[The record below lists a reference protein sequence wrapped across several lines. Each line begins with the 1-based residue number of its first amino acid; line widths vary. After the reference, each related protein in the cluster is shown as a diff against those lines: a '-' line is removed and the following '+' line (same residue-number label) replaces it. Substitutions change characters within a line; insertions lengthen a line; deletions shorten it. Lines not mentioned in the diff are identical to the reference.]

1 VITTGVNDNG
11 AALILAANRLS
22 TDGAAKTETDA
33 AIVTTNTIK
42 AFTSVLIGFLRGQVS
57 PQLTQPGLRL
67 T

>member
-11 AALILAANRLS
+11 AALIVAAKRLS

-33 AIVTTNTIK
+33 AIVTTTTVK
-42 AFTSVLIGFLRGQVS
+42 AFTSVLIGFLGVQVS
-57 PQLTQPGLRL
+57 PQLTEPGLRL